1 MVTNKLKNLGIN
13 SPTPPGQTRT
23 CFSGHKIRLE
33 ELSKPVKIMKKTIH
47 LKDFEGNWKYCC
59 MKPPHGKKIL
69 VVSSWYA
76 TDLPNHWLEITRNLN
91 YHSARDIPW
100 YIIPIKSHE
109 IPLTP
114 IKSLLLMGKPPMHPH
129 DLPRL
134 ATTCHPRMPLS
145 KRGLQTSPKRVR
157 TWRQTAGGSSRGVW
171 RRVNSV
177 RGGRIHGKIT
187 MNGSLKHIRSPCRK
201 NSMGNPPFSMG
212 KSTYKWSFSIAM
224 LNYQRV
230 PSGKLTVWPWKW
242 TPIFNGH
249 QSSKPDGWQGLPVNL
264 LDGTYMD
271 IHGGFWSHGGSPSH
285 NRFQYGWS
293 WSSLGW
299 SLGYPHRLETST

>member
-134 ATTCHPRMPLS
+134 VTRGCLCRNEDYKPPRS
-145 KRGLQTSPKRVR
+145 ESGRGDKLQVGVLVEFD
-157 TWRQTAGGSSRGVW
+157 AG
-171 RRVNSV
+171 
-177 RGGRIHGKIT
+177 
-187 MNGSLKHIRSPCRK
+187 
-201 NSMGNPPFSMG
+201 
-212 KSTYKWSFSIAM
+212 
-224 LNYQRV
+224 
-230 PSGKLTVWPWKW
+230 
-242 TPIFNGH
+242 
-249 QSSKPDGWQGLPVNL
+249 
-264 LDGTYMD
+264 
-271 IHGGFWSHGGSPSH
+271 
-285 NRFQYGWS
+285 
-293 WSSLGW
+293 
-299 SLGYPHRLETST
+299 